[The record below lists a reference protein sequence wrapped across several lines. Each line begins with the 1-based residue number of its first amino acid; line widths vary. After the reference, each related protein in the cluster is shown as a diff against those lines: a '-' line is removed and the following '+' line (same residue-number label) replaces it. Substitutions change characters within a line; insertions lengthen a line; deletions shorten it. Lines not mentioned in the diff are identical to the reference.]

1 MSTPIIFLMGAQ
13 HPPPP
18 PHRPIRLLP
27 SLHWNSQTL
36 TVTTEVNNTS
46 TALRSKINKKM
57 AYGNGCASA
66 DGGPLSSFVLK
77 ITMKNELLLASLH
90 RSSWTLNLTTKSAAL
105 KGANSTKRWHTVT
118 AVLRLTV
125 VRFLHLC

>member
-1 MSTPIIFLMGAQ
+1 
-13 HPPPP
+13 
-18 PHRPIRLLP
+18 
-27 SLHWNSQTL
+27 
-36 TVTTEVNNTS
+36 
-46 TALRSKINKKM
+46 M

-90 RSSWTLNLTTKSAAL
+90 WSSWTLNVTTEVNNTSAAL
-105 KGANSTKRWHTVT
+105 KGAKSTKRWHTVT
-118 AVLRLTV
+118 VVLRLTA